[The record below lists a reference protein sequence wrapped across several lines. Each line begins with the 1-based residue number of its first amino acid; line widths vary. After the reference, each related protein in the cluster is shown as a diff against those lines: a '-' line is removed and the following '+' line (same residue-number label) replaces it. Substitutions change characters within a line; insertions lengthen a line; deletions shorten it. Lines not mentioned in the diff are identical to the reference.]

1 MARNSYR
8 AKPQPQ
14 PQNESEIKPAEDTTV
29 KTQIKVMEV
38 STEPMPKPVIKTP
51 ALYKVQVTHPSLRR
65 RAEPTTNSEIVGLI
79 TDMGEYEVIDEVSNW
94 AKLKDNSWIMLN
106 FCKRIKNE

>member
-14 PQNESEIKPAEDTTV
+14 PQNKSEIKPAEDTTV
-29 KTQIKVMEV
+29 KTQVKVMEV

-65 RAEPTTNSEIVGLI
+65 RAEPSTDSEVLGLI
-79 TDMGEYEVIDEVSNW
+79 TDKGEYEIFAEVGGW
-94 AKLKDNSWIMLN
+94 GKLKDSSWIMLQ
-106 FCKRIKNE
+106 FCRRIKE

>member
-14 PQNESEIKPAEDTTV
+14 PQNENEMKPVEDTIV
-29 KTQIKVMEV
+29 EAQAEV
-38 STEPMPKPVIKTP
+38 AEVNTEPMPKPVIETL

-65 RAEPTTNSEIVGLI
+65 RAEPSIDGEILGLI
-79 TDMGEYEVIDEVSNW
+79 TDKGEYEIFAEVGGW
-94 AKLKDNSWIMLN
+94 GRLKDNSWIMLQ
-106 FCKRIKNE
+106 FCHKIKE